1 MKAMSQKR
9 INFTLCRTRTVM
21 NQLSH
26 PANTGEDDKHCI
38 GAETVGCKTPH
49 QQPKKQQMTN
59 HQNSFD
65 TPPLRDQVI

>member
-38 GAETVGCKTPH
+38 GAETVGCKNTAPTTE
-49 QQPKKQQMTN
+49 KTTN
-59 HQNSFD
+59 
-65 TPPLRDQVI
+65 DQSSK